1 MDDAARIDALRAGDE
16 EAFAALVE
24 EQSPRMLRM
33 ARAYVKDASAAE
45 DVVQE
50 AWLAALQGLDR
61 LEGRSSLPTWLL
73 GIVINL
79 ARTRARKDARALP
92 FSSVGPADEEDDG
105 WPAIGEARFRS
116 AGDPWAGHWAI
127 APAPWPEEA
136 LDRAE
141 TARLI
146 ESAIAALPEQQRAV
160 ITLRDVIGAPAEEVR
175 NALGITD
182 TNQRVLLH
190 RARTKVRAAIEAELG
205 TLEKLP

>member
-33 ARAYVKDASAAE
+33 ARAYVKDPGAAE

-61 LEGRSSLPTWLL
+61 FEGRSSLPTWLL

-79 ARTRARKDARALP
+79 ARTRARKDARSLP
-92 FSSVGPADEEDDG
+92 FSSVGPEEDDDG
-105 WPAIGEARFRS
+105 WPAIGEARFRPPGDAR
-116 AGDPWAGHWAI
+116 AGAWAI

-141 TARLI
+141 TARLL

-175 NALGITD
+175 NALGISD

>member
-1 MDDAARIDALRAGDE
+1 MDDAARIEALRAGDE
-16 EAFAALVE
+16 RAFAALVE

-33 ARAYVKDASAAE
+33 ARAYVRDAGAAE

-50 AWLAALQGLDR
+50 AWLAALKGLDR
-61 LEGRSSLPTWLL
+61 FEGRSSLATWLL

-79 ARTRARKDARALP
+79 ARTRARRDARALP
-92 FSSVGPADEEDDG
+92 FSSVGPEQDDG
-105 WPAIGEARFRS
+105 WPAIGEARFRP
-116 AGDPWAGHWAI
+116 AGDRWAGHWAI

-136 LDRAE
+136 LERAE

-205 TLEKLP
+205 TLEDTR